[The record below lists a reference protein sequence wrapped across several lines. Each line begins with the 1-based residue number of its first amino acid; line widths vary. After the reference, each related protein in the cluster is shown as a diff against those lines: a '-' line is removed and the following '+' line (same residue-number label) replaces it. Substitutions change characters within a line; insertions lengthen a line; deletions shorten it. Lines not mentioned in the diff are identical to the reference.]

1 MSFIYKTICICT
13 VHYIILLLPSVEFEI
28 RDLFTFTVVSSVNLF
43 LAVNRTRS
51 VNIRVS
57 PLEVAVEFNR
67 SQSGNVALSDWLVL
81 AEVKQHCACAEDFW
95 LATEI
100 CQISGLRIP

>member
-1 MSFIYKTICICT
+1 MHLHC
-13 VHYIILLLPSVEFEI
+13 ILLLPSVDFEI
-28 RDLFTFTVVSSVNLF
+28 SDLFSFTFFSTVNLF
-43 LAVNRTRS
+43 LTVNRTRF

-57 PLEVAVEFNR
+57 PLGVAVEFNS
-67 SQSGNVALSDWLVL
+67 SQSGNVALSDWLVQ
-81 AEVKQHCACAEDFW
+81 AEVKQHCACAGAFR